1 MEGLLL
7 LNDER
12 TGQNTLNPAIEEV
25 FNQYLE
31 PSRHKLQ
38 IYVVPKDE
46 RKARRDLMQIKRLN
60 VVKQMKVCMV
70 TIPEPI
76 IRNSFGK
83 MMDVVISN
91 ICREPIQDRWHL
103 KKRRSLDSTLKI
115 TPILLI
121 TGIRAWEI
129 MLNKEHCNHQRGT
142 RTHYTYVEEP
152 KMPVTDRT
160 TNEEPASKKHCGVCD
175 GVVDLTS
182 RVEKT

>member
-1 MEGLLL
+1 MEGL

-12 TGQNTLNPAIEEV
+12 PVQSILNQAIKEV

-76 IRNSFGK
+76 VRNSFGK

-91 ICREPIQDRWHL
+91 ICSEPIQDRWHL

-129 MLNKEHCNHQRGT
+129 MLNKEHSNHQRGT
-142 RTHYTYVEEP
+142 RAHYTYVEEP
-152 KMPVTDRT
+152 EMPVTDRT

>member
-1 MEGLLL
+1 MERL

-12 TGQNTLNPAIEEV
+12 PGQSILNQVVKEV

-60 VVKQMKVCMV
+60 IIKQMKVCMV

-76 IRNSFGK
+76 VRNSFGK

-91 ICREPIQDRWHL
+91 ICSKPIQDRRHL

-121 TGIRAWEI
+121 PGIRSWEI
-129 MLNKEHCNHQRGT
+129 MLTKEHCNHQRGT
-142 RTHYTYVEEP
+142 RTHYKYIEEP
-152 KMPVTDRT
+152 EMPVTDRT
-160 TNEEPASKKHCGVCD
+160 TNEEPACKKHCGVCD

-182 RVEKT
+182 RIEKT

>member
-1 MEGLLL
+1 MEGL

-12 TGQNTLNPAIEEV
+12 TVQNILNPAIKEV

-76 IRNSFGK
+76 VRNSFGK
-83 MMDVVISN
+83 MMNVMISD
-91 ICREPIQDRWHL
+91 ISREPIKYFREL
-103 KKRRSLDSTLKI
+103 KE
-115 TPILLI
+115 
-121 TGIRAWEI
+121 G
-129 MLNKEHCNHQRGT
+129 
-142 RTHYTYVEEP
+142 
-152 KMPVTDRT
+152 
-160 TNEEPASKKHCGVCD
+160 
-175 GVVDLTS
+175 
-182 RVEKT
+182 